1 MKEGLADPLQ
11 AYEAGLMEER
21 ETLAAYISSADKAA
35 IDALKA
41 YKDFTLAYTEV
52 KDQLGK
58 RLLLDRCLWLSERK
72 YLHSV
77 ALSTAFLKELAL
89 FVLKYIKKYIE
100 LENFRLTTI
109 RKAMR
114 QFISIQEAF
123 FVPIE
128 LAANSLISLDSVGVL
143 TPISVFSTLF
153 HAEEV
158 AILREFSENEDIEEA
173 IKAWNLVIPS
183 SLPLIIVQ
191 NKVYYQESLP
201 TSTKVKGIITAD
213 GFLHVFDRARDRQ
226 LVEPV
231 FTLQLT
237 PNRLDLEL
245 NQQALMVKLR
255 VRMSRFRNFLKQ
267 PMVVVLRLTNER
279 KYECW
284 RAVLTHF
291 LPIYTSVDNI
301 VTHRD

>member
-21 ETLAAYISSADKAA
+21 ETLAAYINSADKAA
-35 IDALKA
+35 MDALKA
-41 YKDFTLAYTEV
+41 YKDYTLAYTEV

-58 RLLLDRCLWLSERK
+58 RPLLDRCLWLSERK
-72 YLHSV
+72 YLHS
-77 ALSTAFLKELAL
+77 ATLSTAFLKELAL

-100 LENFRLTTI
+100 LENFRLTAI

-128 LAANSLISLDSVGVL
+128 LAENSLISLDSVGVL
-143 TPISVFSTLF
+143 TQISVFSTLF
-153 HAEEV
+153 HSEEL

-173 IKAWNLVIPS
+173 IKAWDLVIPS
-183 SLPLIIVQ
+183 AIPLIIVQ
-191 NKVYYQESLP
+191 SKVYQEASNAWIKL
-201 TSTKVKGIITAD
+201 KGTITAD
-213 GFLHVFDRARDRQ
+213 GFLHLFDKSRDRQ
-226 LVEPV
+226 LIEPV
-231 FTLQLT
+231 FTLPLA

-245 NQQALMVKLR
+245 NQQSMLLQLR
-255 VRMSRFRNFLKQ
+255 IRLSRFRNFLKQ
-267 PMVVVLRLTNER
+267 PTVVLLRLTNER

-291 LPIYTSVDNI
+291 LPVYTSVDNI
-301 VTHRD
+301 AEV